1 MKKEELI
8 EALDNIRAKHMCAY
22 VSIGGKPNTFCDC
35 KFSEHFGGFGKKAM
49 HRGSENN
56 NGCPEMRTIINFI
69 KGLPETE
76 F

>member
-8 EALDNIRAKHMCAY
+8 EALERIRTTRMCAY
-22 VSIGGKPNTFCDC
+22 VSIGDKPNTFCDC
-35 KFSEHFGGFGKKAM
+35 KFSSNPRNFHVK
-49 HRGSENN
+49 RGSEND

-69 KGLPETE
+69 KGLPEKE